1 MGKTKG
7 LNNVPPKQY
16 VKLKKIYK
24 HLSSREIKVKW
35 ARIQKANKGSLLKLK
50 NKLVVKSGSKT
61 NVNFPRK
68 NDTHYKVGSEVS
80 PRFTPTFPTYESSF
94 QDYDN
99 PQPSTSTWPHDTV
112 PYKPVIRERDPL
124 KLESPTSCYSDNKE
138 PYRQPH
144 ILGNSSSETDFPLLL
159 VGVITPLRQNQ
170 FPHASRG
177 LMPPTCY
184 HTA

>member
-1 MGKTKG
+1 MGNSKG
-7 LNNVPPKQY
+7 LDNVPPKQFG
-16 VKLKKIYK
+16 KLRKMYK

-35 ARIQKANKGSLLKLK
+35 ARIQKANKGPLLILK
-50 NKLVVKSGSKT
+50 NKLVVKSGSKR
-61 NVNFPRK
+61 NVNIPKK
-68 NDTHYKVGSEVS
+68 NDTHYEVGSEVS
-80 PRFTPTFPTYESSF
+80 PRFTPTFPTYVSSF

-99 PQPSTSTWPHDTV
+99 PQPSASTWPHDTV

-144 ILGNSSSETDFPLLL
+144 ILDNSSYEIDFPPATSGSYYSPETEP
-159 VGVITPLRQNQ
+159 VSPYK
-170 FPHASRG
+170 SR
-177 LMPPTCY
+177 LMPPTCC